1 MTSGTTVV
9 LLAAGKG
16 TRMKSERPKVLHE
29 LCGRPMLGWALEAA
43 AALDPD
49 RVVVVVGHGAEEV
62 EAAARA
68 EMARTSAPDT
78 DLRFQVQEPQLGTG
92 HALQVAAPAIGA
104 CERVVVT
111 YGDMPLLTGESL
123 EALVEAQRAAAAGAD
138 GAVSILTAIVGDPF
152 GYGRVV
158 RGEDGAFERIV
169 EQKDASPE
177 ERTIDEINLGVYCF
191 ARATLD
197 GDLARLT
204 NENAQGEYYIT
215 DLVGMAA
222 ADGRPVD
229 PIVLDDPA
237 EAQGVND
244 LSQLAEARW
253 EVRIRI
259 LEEHM
264 ANGVGIVDPAT
275 TFIDHGVEIGQG
287 TQVHPCT
294 VIGSGVRIG
303 RDCSVGPFTH
313 LRVGAELDDRAEVG
327 NFTEMKKSRLGPG
340 SKAKHLTYMGDA
352 RIGAGVNVGAGTI
365 FANYDGS
372 AKHLT
377 VVGDGAFI
385 GSGTIVV
392 APNELPP
399 GSTTGA
405 GAVVTRSAA
414 MQEGETWVG
423 LPARKHPRST

>member
-29 LCGRPMLGWALEAA
+29 LCGRSMLGWILDAA

-49 RVVVVVGHGAEEV
+49 RIVVVVGYGAEEV
-62 EAAARA
+62 EATARA

-92 HALQVAAPAIGA
+92 HALQVAAPQIGA
-104 CERVVVT
+104 CERVVVA
-111 YGDMPLLTGESL
+111 YGDMPLLTGDSL
-123 EALVEAQRAAAAGAD
+123 QELVDAQSDAAGD
-138 GAVSILTAIVGDPF
+138 GATSVLTAIVGDPF

-158 RGEDGAFERIV
+158 RGEDGVFERIV

-191 ARATLD
+191 ARETLD
-197 GDLARLT
+197 ADLAALT
-204 NENAQGEYYIT
+204 NDNAQGEYYIT

-222 ADGRPVD
+222 EGGRTVAPL
-229 PIVLDDPA
+229 VLDDA
-237 EAQGVND
+237 SEAQGVND

-253 EVRIRI
+253 QIQMRI
-259 LEEHM
+259 LEGHM

-275 TFIDHGVEIGQG
+275 TFIDHGVEIGTG
-287 TQVHPCT
+287 TQVLPCT
-294 VIGSGVRIG
+294 VIAAGVRIG
-303 RDCSVGPFTH
+303 ENCSVGPFTH

-340 SKAKHLTYMGDA
+340 SKAKHLTYMGDTK
-352 RIGAGVNVGAGTI
+352 IGAGVNVGAGTI

-372 AKHLT
+372 AKHPT

-405 GAVVTRSAA
+405 GAVVTRSAD
-414 MQEGETWVG
+414 MKDGETWIG
-423 LPARKHPRST
+423 LPARKHPRTT